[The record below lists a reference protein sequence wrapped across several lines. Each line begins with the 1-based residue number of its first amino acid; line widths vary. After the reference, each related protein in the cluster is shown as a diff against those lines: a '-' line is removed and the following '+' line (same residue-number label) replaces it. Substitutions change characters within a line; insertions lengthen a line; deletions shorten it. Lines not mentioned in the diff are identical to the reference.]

1 MPLVAEYSLKIP
13 GWAARAGRRAM
24 LPAGIFS
31 ATEKRVFDHA
41 ERVHPIYFEFPSEKL
56 DDVTITLPAGWQ
68 VSSVPPALD
77 DTVNI
82 VGYTLKVENN
92 KGTVH
97 LTRKL
102 RINLMLLQTEYY
114 AALRDFFQRVRK
126 GDEQQ
131 IVLLPG
137 AASSSN

>member
-1 MPLVAEYSLKIP
+1 
-13 GWAARAGRRAM
+13 M

-41 ERVHPIYFEFPSEKL
+41 ERVHPIYFEFPFERL
-56 DDVTITLPAGWQ
+56 DDVTINLPSGWQ
-68 VSSVPPALD
+68 ISAVPPPQQQS
-77 DTVNI
+77 VNV
-82 VGYTLKVENN
+82 VGYTLQVAND

-102 RINLMLLQTEYY
+102 RIDMLLIDKQYY
-114 AALRDFFQRVRK
+114 GALRDFFQTVRK

-137 AASSSN
+137 TATSSN